1 MRKTSIP
8 IIAKRETETAV
19 SCEEESC
26 DVFVGEGGFV
36 DVDQS

>member
-1 MRKTSIP
+1 MRKISHYCEEG
-8 IIAKRETETAV
+8 ETETAV